1 MKDVKDMLHSEN
13 LFFHSQQ
20 SLGSGRIPN
29 ISRHVKREQWHKR
42 ILSNTVLEAPA
53 FESHLQNKS
62 HDYLGELILKEK
74 KKSTFR
80 YSFTVRHQYVM
91 FNA

>member
-42 ILSNTVLEAPA
+42 MLSNTVLEAPP

-74 KKSTFR
+74 KNPHSDTL
-80 YSFTVRHQYVM
+80 SLSDINM
-91 FNA
+91 